1 MQPGTITCWQ
11 CQAEH
16 PEAHHARIVYNRTPL
31 YGPWA
36 GWRMA
41 GRDLISP
48 DGDRINP
55 RRLAGILW
63 AEKSRARSCAPELS
77 KRCETL
83 TIVRLPAR
91 ERFAGSA

>member
-1 MQPGTITCWQ
+1 MQPGTITCWH

-16 PEAHHARIVYNRTPL
+16 TEAHHERIVYNRTPL
-31 YGPWA
+31 YGPWT

-41 GRDLISP
+41 GRNLVSP

-63 AEKSRARSCAPELS
+63 AENLRARSARVKNS
-77 KRCETL
+77 QSRETL
-83 TIVRLPAR
+83 AIATLQAR
-91 ERFAGSA
+91 ERFSGSA

>member
-1 MQPGTITCWQ
+1 MQATVTCWH

-16 PEAHHARIVYNRTPL
+16 PEAHHARIVQNHTPL

-41 GRDLISP
+41 GRDLVSP

-55 RRLAGILW
+55 RRLAGLLW
-63 AEKSRARSCAPELS
+63 
-77 KRCETL
+77 
-83 TIVRLPAR
+83 R
-91 ERFAGSA
+91 ERSENRLRA